1 VNRNSL
7 SFSWSNVGWHI
18 VKDYSALFIL
28 LLLSFYVVYFTK
40 PVVSQLFFLLLLV
53 SFFFLKKDYFWFA
66 FFFILIQGP
75 GYFFADFSG
84 ASLYRLPLYTI
95 FSDFSFTVLDI
106 FVILAVVKAFMRGRK
121 IQLQLGKPLIIV
133 SLYMLVIICVT
144 SIIFGTTIE
153 DLAWNFRWIFYYSI
167 IISFSYLVYKKHEI
181 YQFVHLI
188 FPMVFFILFTQI
200 YFVATGNE
208 FINIFNPGFR
218 GVTLNTVTGEIRP
231 LMGGVLIIFLS
242 YIFSIFFLVDKSYKL
257 SKFYLYIVISASFMS
272 VFLSAARLWF
282 VIFSFIFAGYMVI
295 TKKKILST
303 IGIAAVVFLVL
314 STLMYVGIIPPELL
328 VQSSWGRLQQVFFVA
343 SGNVYSVDTAMN
355 RLVNQ
360 LPILVGLIKE
370 NPLIGYGLSH
380 VSMTY
385 YDNDFG
391 FLNTI
396 LMFGFI
402 GLLFFVFF
410 FAKMFL
416 LLLRTIK
423 KIRMSNSYKIPL
435 KVMVLTWIGILI
447 GYFSTWDFFT
457 MYFDK
462 VFFVSLLIVF
472 AEFFV
477 WQAYKQE
484 LRYAS
489 DRKEV

>member
-7 SFSWSNVGWHI
+7 PFSWSNFGWHI
-18 VKDYSALFIL
+18 VKDYSALLIL

-40 PVVSQLFFLLLLV
+40 PVVSQIFFLLLLIL
-53 SFFFLKKDYFWFA
+53 FFFLKKDYFWFA

-84 ASLYRLPLYTI
+84 SSLHRLPLYTI
-95 FSDFSFTVLDI
+95 FADFSFTVLDL
-106 FVILAVVKAFMRGRK
+106 FVMLAIVKAFMKGRK
-121 IQLQLGKPLIIV
+121 IQLKLGTPLIIV
-133 SLYMLVIICVT
+133 SLYILFIICIT
-144 SIIFGTTIE
+144 SFIFGTTIE
-153 DLAWNFRWIFYYSI
+153 DLAWNLRWIFYYSI

-181 YQFVHLI
+181 YQFIHLV
-188 FPMVFFILFTQI
+188 FPIVFFILFTQI

-242 YIFSIFFLVDKSYKL
+242 YIFSIFFLVDNNYKL
-257 SKFYLYIVISASFMS
+257 SKFYLYMVIAASFLS

-282 VIFSFIFAGYMVI
+282 VIFSFIFVGYMVI
-295 TKKKILST
+295 TKKKFLST
-303 IGIAAVVFLVL
+303 IGVAAVVFLVL
-314 STLMYVGIIPPELL
+314 STLMYFGIIPPELL

-343 SGNVYSVDTAMN
+343 SGNIYSVDTAMN

-360 LPILVGLIKE
+360 LPTLVGLIKQ

-380 VSMTY
+380 ISMTY

-396 LMFGFI
+396 LMFGLI

-410 FAKMFL
+410 FAKLFL
-416 LLLRTIK
+416 LLFKTIK
-423 KIRMSNSYKIPL
+423 KLHVGNSYKIPL
-435 KVMVLTWIGILI
+435 KVIVLSWIGVLI

-472 AEFFV
+472 AEFFI
-477 WQAYKQE
+477 WHAYKQE
-484 LRYAS
+484 LYYTS
-489 DRKEV
+489 DVKI